1 MGLDLDGVTLLLYA
15 HQRGV
20 NYARTATL
28 GRQQLVVSS
37 RSLLKILR
45 KYGHRVDH
53 EAVRSLLSGGEYAEG
68 LFRLLGAEVVHSFD
82 FSNYQDCSV
91 QHDFNRPLEEK
102 YSGRYTAVVD
112 SGTLEHIFDFR
123 TAITNCMQMLEE
135 GGSFLSM
142 SPANNYLGHGF
153 YQFSP
158 ELLFRTLG
166 PSNGFQIRE
175 SILVEHRF
183 RSRWW
188 AVRDPEVAGNRV
200 LQVNSVPTEFF
211 VLAKRVQTCEL
222 LLETPQQ
229 SDYVRSWRAGNTGSS
244 GAGLNRRLRK
254 ALGARLPLHLKVFL
268 AYIWHRYVSSPR
280 LRRAEFKRLRPR

>member
-1 MGLDLDGVTLLLYA
+1 MGLGIDGVTFLLYA

-20 NYARTATL
+20 NYARSATL
-28 GRQQLVVSS
+28 GRQQLAVSS
-37 RSLLKILR
+37 RSLLRILR
-45 KYGHRVDH
+45 KYGHKVDR
-53 EAVRSLLSGGEYAEG
+53 EAVRSLLSGGGYAEG
-68 LFRLLGAEVVHSFD
+68 LFRLLGAELVHSFD
-82 FSNYQDCSV
+82 FSDYEGSTV
-91 QHDFNRPLEEK
+91 QHDFNRPLERK
-102 YSGRYTAVVD
+102 HLGRYTAVID
-112 SGTLEHIFDFR
+112 GGTLEHIFDFR
-123 TAITNCMQMLEE
+123 TAITNCMKMLEE

-183 RSRWW
+183 KSRWW
-188 AVRDPEVAGNRV
+188 AVRDPEAAGDRV
-200 LQVNSVPTEFF
+200 MQVNSVPTEFF
-211 VLAKRVQTCEL
+211 VLAKRVKKCEL

-229 SDYVRSWRAGNTGSS
+229 SDYVRRWQAGNTG
-244 GAGLNRRLRK
+244 ARTGLSQRLRK
-254 ALGARLPLHLKVFL
+254 ALGARLPPYVKIFL
-268 AYIWHRYVSSPR
+268 GYTWLRYVSSPR